1 MDSIQV
7 GDYLAP
13 EGWDGLGGLLQAGHD
28 AVGESYPGS
37 SFTVETMGTHRTYP
51 VNLTITGRSL
61 TYRKFS
67 KPAKRVKIEWI
78 HDGEPNTTSRGF
90 IVFNH

>member
-7 GDYLAP
+7 GDYLEP

-37 SFTVETMGTHRTYP
+37 AFTVETMGTHRTYP